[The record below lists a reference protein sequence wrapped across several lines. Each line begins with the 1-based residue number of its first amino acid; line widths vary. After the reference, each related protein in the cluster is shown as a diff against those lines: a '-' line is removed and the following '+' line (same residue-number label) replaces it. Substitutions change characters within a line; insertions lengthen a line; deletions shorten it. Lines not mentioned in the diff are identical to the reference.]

1 MEIDFALPVDGDLM
15 AGYKRY
21 REVSAKSVMDYA
33 FHMAV
38 TTWNDKVGPRSSQ
51 PLRPSLCAHEE
62 AYAVFDLQ
70 LTAACNAVWCSG
82 RLGHL
87 VVSHLA

>member
-1 MEIDFALPVDGDLM
+1 MDNPMATCSGQAAALAGGTTMEIDFALPVDGDLM

-38 TTWNDKVGPRSSQ
+38 TTWNDKVGPWQPQ
-51 PLRPSLCAHEE
+51 PLTCSL
-62 AYAVFDLQ
+62 
-70 LTAACNAVWCSG
+70 
-82 RLGHL
+82 
-87 VVSHLA
+87 